1 MAVTNEKSTQVTNLE
16 SSPPVGIPTTDWK
29 GVKRILRF
37 TFEQGETAETPA
49 AGDPGSTA
57 ELVKLPAGNIR
68 ILTSE
73 CYMHRSAFGSGR
85 TLDIGLRAYSTV
97 DGTAIAEDA
106 DSLVDGLSVSS
117 AGAAL
122 WSAATAGAA
131 VDGLDE
137 TAFIQSK
144 EGVTVFATVLG
155 NTIPAGAKLTGF
167 ITYVQD

>member
-1 MAVTNEKSTQVTNLE
+1 MAVTNEKSTQIGNLE
-16 SSPPVGIPTTDWK
+16 ASPPVGIPTTDWK

-37 TFEQGETAETPA
+37 TFTQGSA
-49 AGDPGSTA
+49 AGDIGSTA

-68 ILTSE
+68 ILASE

-97 DGTAIAEDA
+97 DGTAVAEDA

-122 WSAATAGAA
+122 WSAATLGTA
-131 VDGLDE
+131 VDGLDNS
-137 TAFIQSK
+137 AFVQSK

-155 NTIPAGAKLTGF
+155 GTIPADATLTGF